1 MKTMAVARIVLQ
13 LIAVAACVGLVVW
26 AHDAVSWGRLG
37 LMMIGVAGLLTV
49 LYLYNRRYR

>member
-1 MKTMAVARIVLQ
+1 MAVARIVLQ